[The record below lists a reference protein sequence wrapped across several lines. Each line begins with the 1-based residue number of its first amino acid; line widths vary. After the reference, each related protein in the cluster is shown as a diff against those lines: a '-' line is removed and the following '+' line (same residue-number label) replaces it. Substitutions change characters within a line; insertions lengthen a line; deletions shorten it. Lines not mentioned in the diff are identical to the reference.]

1 MRKILLMLTAF
12 LMGASLAI
20 AQERSVSGKVTSS
33 EDGSTLP
40 GVNVVVKG
48 TTNGT
53 VTDSDGKFA
62 LSVSTGSTV
71 IISFIGYVTQEIAI
85 GERSTI
91 DVQLA
96 SDITQLSEVV
106 VTALGVEKSPRELGF
121 GVTGVKSEELTNAR
135 ESNILNALQGKVTGM
150 FINQSSGN
158 LGGSTKVVIR
168 GVTSLSGRN
177 NPLWVVDGIPINNE
191 QDVSGS
197 RIQGG
202 RDFANGASVI
212 NPDDVASM
220 TVLKGAAA
228 SALYGSRA
236 AAGVIIVT
244 TKKGKAS
251 GSGGPTVTLNSSLRF
266 DDLFRV
272 PDYQNEYSQGSF
284 GKYDSSSFNNWGAKI
299 AGQMV
304 TESITGNKVPL
315 TAYPDNY
322 KDFYR
327 IGKTV
332 INNVAVSDGN
342 DKVDYRVSAT
352 TLNQTGIL
360 PNANLDRLTL
370 SFNVGMKHSA
380 KLKSRFSAQYINT
393 SSKGTGVAGAN
404 DPNIIGAQ
412 AFPRSLNFKNY
423 LPWID
428 AQGNQIGTVNPFTN
442 NPFWIR
448 HENRSERKDNRF
460 IGSVETTFSP
470 IQNLSFTARAGLD
483 FDKDDRLLSNR
494 VGTVQ
499 RATGDFTVDG
509 ITRTQVNVDI
519 LGTHFLKIN
528 ENLQLR
534 SLAGFNYNKRG
545 FIQESVLSTGL
556 SIPELFNPANA
567 LTNQATRGFSEQ
579 VLMGAYGEAA
589 LTYKEWAT
597 LTITGRNDWTS
608 TLPKESRSYFYP
620 STTLAFVFTDALGI
634 KSNVLSFGKIRASF
648 AQVGNDTNPYQ
659 LDFNY
664 FPQSQAAGQY
674 NLNQVFPFN
683 GRLGYSASSTIPPVG
698 LKPQQQTSYE
708 AGTELEFFS
717 GKIRLDVSYFRS
729 LNVNQI
735 LSVPIPESTGFA
747 AQVQNVG
754 KIRTEGVEVT
764 LSADVIKK
772 NQFTW
777 TSTVNFTHNVS
788 IVEELTAGLPRV
800 LIASEFNG
808 IQIMAEVGKQFQI
821 YAIPY
826 LRDPASNRPVINPL
840 NGLRQGAPSTSL
852 GTVFPDFIAGFVN
865 TVSYKN
871 FRLTATVDGRFGG
884 IMSSSTVAALRSSG
898 SVKETLPNREGAF
911 LDTQGVL
918 LNADGVTYR
927 DNDVPV
933 RSAEVFWG
941 NVGVNLAAE
950 GNIFD
955 ASFAKLREVALSYTF
970 PRSMFGKGLKGL
982 QIGVE
987 GRNLALLYAKV
998 PHIDPEANLFGSG
1011 ADGFG
1016 SERATVPSTRSAGF
1030 NIKLTF

>member
-1 MRKILLMLTAF
+1 MLTAF

-40 GVNVVVKG
+40 GVNVVIKG

-53 VTDSDGKFA
+53 VTDSNGKFS
-62 LSVSTGSTV
+62 LSVSSNPTL
-71 IISFIGYVTQEIAI
+71 IISFIGFVTQEIAV
-85 GERSTI
+85 GERATI

-96 SDITQLSEVV
+96 ADITQLAEVV
-106 VTALGVEKSPRELGF
+106 VTSLGIEKAPRELGF
-121 GVTGVKSEELTNAR
+121 GITGVKSQDLTNAR

-212 NPDDVASM
+212 NPDDVASIN
-220 TVLKGAAA
+220 VLKGAAA

-236 AAGVIIVT
+236 AAGVILVT
-244 TKKGKAS
+244 TKRGKAS

-272 PDYQNEYSQGSF
+272 PDYQNEYSQGTF
-284 GKYDSSSFNNWGAKI
+284 GKYDSASFNNWGAKI
-299 AGQMV
+299 AGQTV
-304 TESITGNKVPL
+304 TESITGNQVPL
-315 TAYPDNY
+315 TAYPENY
-322 KDFYR
+322 KDFYKV
-327 IGKTV
+327 GKTV
-332 INNVAVSDGN
+332 INNISVSDGN

-380 KLKSRFSAQYINT
+380 KLKSRFTAQYINT

-412 AFPRSLNFKNY
+412 SFPRSLNFKNY

-428 AQGNQIGTVNPFTN
+428 ASGNQKGNLGPFDN

-448 HENRSERKDNRF
+448 HENKSERKDTRF
-460 IGSVETTFSP
+460 IGSVETTFTP
-470 IQNLSFTARAGLD
+470 IQNLSFTARVGLD

-494 VGTVQ
+494 VGTRQ
-499 RATGDFTVDG
+499 RVAGDFTIDG
-509 ITRTQVNVDI
+509 ITRTQANVDI

-528 ENLQLR
+528 ENFNLTT
-534 SLAGFNYNKRG
+534 LAGFNYNKRA
-545 FIQESVLSTGL
+545 FTQENVFSQGL

-579 VLMGAYGEAA
+579 VLMGAFGEAA
-589 LTYKEWAT
+589 LTYKDWAT

-620 STTLAFVFTDALGI
+620 SATLAFVFTDALGI
-634 KSNVLSFGKIRASF
+634 KGDILSFGKLRASF

-659 LDFNY
+659 LDFYY
-664 FPQSQAAGQY
+664 FAQSQASGQY
-674 NLNQVFPFN
+674 NLNQTFPFN
-683 GRLGYSASSTIPPVG
+683 GRLGFSASNIIPPVG

-708 AGTELEFFS
+708 AGTELEFFN
-717 GKIRLDVSYFRS
+717 GKIKLDVSYFRS
-729 LNVNQI
+729 INVNQI
-735 LSVPIPESTGFA
+735 LSVPIPQSTGFGF
-747 AQVQNVG
+747 QVQNVG

-764 LSADVIKK
+764 LSADVFKK

-777 TSTVNFTHNVS
+777 NSAVNFTHNVS
-788 IVEELTAGLPRV
+788 IVEELTGGLPRV

-808 IQIMAEVGKQFQI
+808 IQIQAEVGKQFQI

-840 NGLRQGAPSTSL
+840 NGLRQGAPSHSL

-865 TVSYKN
+865 TVTYKN

-884 IMSSSTVAALRSSG
+884 IMSSSTVASLRSSG
-898 SVKETLPNREGAF
+898 SVKETLPNREGTF
-911 LDTQGVL
+911 LDAQGVL

-955 ASFAKLREVALSYTF
+955 ASFAKLREVAFSYSF
-970 PRSMFGKGLKGL
+970 PRAMFGKGIKGM